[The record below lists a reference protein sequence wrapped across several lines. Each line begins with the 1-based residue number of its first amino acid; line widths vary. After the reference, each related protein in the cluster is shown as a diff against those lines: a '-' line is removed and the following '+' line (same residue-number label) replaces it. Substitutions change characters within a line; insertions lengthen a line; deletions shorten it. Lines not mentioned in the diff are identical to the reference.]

1 MTERGKPLPERWEL
15 LYRTAY
21 TLMIGARLRRIREGR
36 GLTQGQAGMLV
47 RRPRGG
53 RYSQAL
59 LSRIEAGYAN
69 APLYVY
75 IHLAEAYELDPGRL
89 MGPEEAEKPI
99 GEAEIALIKFLRR
112 LGIAPDEAMA
122 RVAKR

>member
-1 MTERGKPLPERWEL
+1 
-15 LYRTAY
+15 
-21 TLMIGARLRRIREGR
+21 
-36 GLTQGQAGMLV
+36 
-47 RRPRGG
+47 
-53 RYSQAL
+53 

>member
-1 MTERGKPLPERWEL
+1 
-15 LYRTAY
+15 
-21 TLMIGARLRRIREGR
+21 
-36 GLTQGQAGMLV
+36 
-47 RRPRGG
+47 
-53 RYSQAL
+53 
-59 LSRIEAGYAN
+59 
-69 APLYVY
+69 
-75 IHLAEAYELDPGRL
+75 